1 MPPVSAGL
9 PGFARVGW
17 VAATHK
23 SPRREPGDCD
33 AADRL
38 ALRRRNAAPTPGR
51 LAGVIPFSPA
61 VPGLAPRGF
70 YQSPTARIRVQ
81 AIPFSP

>member
-17 VAATHK
+17 VNVTHK

-38 ALRRRNAAPTPGR
+38 ALLRRNAGPTPGR
-51 LAGVIPFSPA
+51 LASVIPFSPA

-70 YQSPTARIRVQ
+70 YPAPTARIRVQ